1 MENECYETP
10 KLVALY
16 DLLNARGADWEYYLD
31 LAGLA
36 EGPILDVGCGTGALT
51 VEAAQCGH
59 MVYGLDPSA
68 AMLDVARRRA
78 GGDRVIWQQGILE
91 GFAPELQFALI
102 YMAGHAFQELGSD
115 AEILAHFKAVRRLLT
130 PEGRFVFDTRN
141 PARRAWL
148 NWAPERSERQLELP
162 GGGRVR
168 VWHNVLDASAGFVSF
183 EEHYAF
189 GGQGAGP
196 EERLMSLSRLRFAAL
211 DEITALAKAAGL
223 AVENA
228 YGDWD
233 RREVSDD
240 APELIVSLRSA
251 PL

>member
-1 MENECYETP
+1 MEKKCYEAP

-31 LAGLA
+31 LAGRA

-78 GGDRVIWQQGILE
+78 GGDRVIWRQGILE

-102 YMAGHAFQELGSD
+102 YMTGHAFQELGSD

-162 GGGRVR
+162 SGGRVR

-183 EEHYAF
+183 EEYYAF

-196 EERLMSLSRLRFAAL
+196 EERLVSHSRLRFATL
-211 DEITALAKAAGL
+211 DDITALAKAAGL

-240 APELIVSLRSA
+240 APELIVSLRPA
-251 PL
+251 LL

>member
-1 MENECYETP
+1 MVNDCYTDP
-10 KLVALY
+10 KLVAIY
-16 DLLNARGADWEYYLD
+16 DLLNASDADWEYYLD
-31 LAGLA
+31 LAA
-36 EGPILDVGCGTGALT
+36 EAAGSILDVGCGTGALT
-51 VEAAQCGH
+51 GEAAQCCH

-78 GGDRVIWQQGILE
+78 GGDRVIWRQGILE

-102 YMAGHAFQELGSD
+102 YMTGHAFQELGSD
-115 AEILAHFKAVRRLLT
+115 AEILTHFQAVQWLVT

-141 PARRAWL
+141 PARRAWR
-148 NWAPERSERQLELP
+148 NWVPERSERQLELP

-168 VWHNVLDASAGFVSF
+168 VWHNVLDVSAGFVSF
-183 EEHYAF
+183 QEHYAV
-189 GGQGAGP
+189 GGQGAGQ
-196 EERLMSLSRLRFAAL
+196 EERLVSRSWLRFAAL

-233 RREVSDD
+233 RQEVSDD
-240 APELIVSLRSA
+240 APELIVSLRPA

>member
-1 MENECYETP
+1 MVNDCYTDP
-10 KLVALY
+10 KLVAIY
-16 DLLNARGADWEYYLD
+16 DLLNASDADWEYYLD
-31 LAGLA
+31 LAA
-36 EGPILDVGCGTGALT
+36 EAAGPILDVGCGTGALT
-51 VEAAQCGH
+51 VEAAQCCH

-78 GGDRVIWQQGILE
+78 GGDRVIWRRGILA

-102 YMAGHAFQELGSD
+102 YMTGHAFQELGSD
-115 AEILAHFKAVRRLLT
+115 AEILTHFQAVQRLVT

-141 PARRAWL
+141 PARRAWR
-148 NWAPERSERQLELP
+148 NWVPERSERQLELP

-168 VWHNVLDASAGFVSF
+168 VWHNVLDVSAGFVSF
-183 EEHYAF
+183 EEHYAV
-189 GGQGAGP
+189 GGQGAGQ
-196 EERLMSLSRLRFAAL
+196 EERLVSRSRLRFAAL

-233 RREVSDD
+233 CREVSDD
-240 APELIVSLRSA
+240 APELIVSLRPA